1 MSVSTD
7 FSQKAPVPEK
17 SRVSG
22 THEAL
27 KIVAIYAALAL
38 LWELLSER
46 AIAFLFNDPVQKML
60 ATSVNGWLF
69 ILVTS
74 LLLYLLL
81 RRLHQ
86 RFVVASS
93 SHLENVRREDE
104 TLVRILSL
112 ALEQSAEGVVIT
124 DIEGRIKYV
133 NEAFV
138 RLFGFSREELLSHS
152 TAFLESNRTPA
163 EVTET
168 MWLQLLQGLP
178 WKGEFINRTKDG
190 HEKASFALITP
201 LRNEA
206 GEITH
211 FVSIQED
218 ITEKKRTGEE
228 LDRYRHHLE
237 QQVEQRTRQ
246 LLLAQQQAEA
256 ASQAKGAF
264 LANMSHEIRT
274 PLNAILGLTHL
285 LRSGTTPQVF
295 HDRLNKID
303 DAGRHLLS
311 IITDVLDLSKI
322 EADRLLLENTDFPL
336 SAVLESVA
344 TIISQ
349 PAHEKGLR
357 VETDVGNTPFW
368 LHGDPTR
375 LRQTLLN
382 FASNAVKFTET
393 GSIAL
398 RVRVLEDTGET
409 LLLHFEVSDTGI
421 GIPPEKIGQIFQ
433 AFEQGDVSTTRKYG
447 GTGLGLA
454 ISWRLARLM
463 GGEVGVSS
471 QPGEGSTFWFTAR
484 LRHGRVHPVPAD
496 NDAGANAEQQLRQN
510 HRGACIL
517 LVDDQEINLE
527 VALELLLTADL
538 SADTARDGL
547 QAVEKVREKH
557 YDLILMDIQMPK
569 MNGLEAAR
577 AIRALPGKEAIPILA
592 MTANAFDED
601 RLACEEA
608 GMNDFISKPFQ
619 PDTLYRNILLW
630 LNVKTDRADAGRQ
643 TQYEFETHVPV
654 SDETS
659 PELPRPPTTGPFSPE
674 AVAIATLATLPGM
687 DTQRGLVAL
696 LGNEKRYLELL
707 ERFVASYGG
716 DMAKFAESLER
727 GDYPTARHIAHTLKG
742 TGATLGAR
750 ALAGHAE
757 KLLTRLRADSAEK
770 FDLAEALPLMGA
782 IDSEFSAL
790 RAVLPPPAVP
800 APTQTMAASTD
811 PQLCRSLLERLERLL
826 AENDTYALTV
836 LEDNAAVLRVLLD
849 ENYESFARQIRYF
862 NFEQA
867 RNMLKEARPDQDPA
881 AKVR

>member
-1 MSVSTD
+1 MSDGFD
-7 FSQKAPVPEK
+7 F
-17 SRVSG
+17 
-22 THEAL
+22 
-27 KIVAIYAALAL
+27 
-38 LWELLSER
+38 
-46 AIAFLFNDPVQKML
+46 
-60 ATSVNGWLF
+60 
-69 ILVTS
+69 
-74 LLLYLLL
+74 
-81 RRLHQ
+81 
-86 RFVVASS
+86 
-93 SHLENVRREDE
+93 
-104 TLVRILSL
+104 
-112 ALEQSAEGVVIT
+112 
-124 DIEGRIKYV
+124 
-133 NEAFV
+133 
-138 RLFGFSREELLSHS
+138 
-152 TAFLESNRTPA
+152 
-163 EVTET
+163 
-168 MWLQLLQGLP
+168 
-178 WKGEFINRTKDG
+178 
-190 HEKASFALITP
+190 
-201 LRNEA
+201 
-206 GEITH
+206 
-211 FVSIQED
+211 
-218 ITEKKRTGEE
+218 
-228 LDRYRHHLE
+228 
-237 QQVEQRTRQ
+237 
-246 LLLAQQQAEA
+246 
-256 ASQAKGAF
+256 
-264 LANMSHEIRT
+264 
-274 PLNAILGLTHL
+274 
-285 LRSGTTPQVF
+285 
-295 HDRLNKID
+295 
-303 DAGRHLLS
+303 
-311 IITDVLDLSKI
+311 
-322 EADRLLLENTDFPL
+322 
-336 SAVLESVA
+336 
-344 TIISQ
+344 
-349 PAHEKGLR
+349 
-357 VETDVGNTPFW
+357 
-368 LHGDPTR
+368 
-375 LRQTLLN
+375 
-382 FASNAVKFTET
+382 
-393 GSIAL
+393 
-398 RVRVLEDTGET
+398 
-409 LLLHFEVSDTGI
+409 
-421 GIPPEKIGQIFQ
+421 
-433 AFEQGDVSTTRKYG
+433 
-447 GTGLGLA
+447 
-454 ISWRLARLM
+454 
-463 GGEVGVSS
+463 
-471 QPGEGSTFWFTAR
+471 
-484 LRHGRVHPVPAD
+484 
-496 NDAGANAEQQLRQN
+496 
-510 HRGACIL
+510 
-517 LVDDQEINLE
+517 DQEINRE

-630 LNVKTDRADAGRQ
+630 LNVKTDRADEGRQ
-643 TQYEFETHVPV
+643 TQHEFETHAPV

-659 PELPRPPTTGPFSPE
+659 PELSRPPATGPFSPE

-757 KLLTRLRADSAEK
+757 KLLTRLRADPAEK
-770 FDLAEALPLMGA
+770 FGLAEALPLMGA